1 MEKIKELRRAIIDL
15 VNRIT
20 NEKDLKL
27 IYRLVNRLFCRR

>member
-1 MEKIKELRRAIIDL
+1 MHRTCELRQLIIDL
-15 VNRIT
+15 VDCIT